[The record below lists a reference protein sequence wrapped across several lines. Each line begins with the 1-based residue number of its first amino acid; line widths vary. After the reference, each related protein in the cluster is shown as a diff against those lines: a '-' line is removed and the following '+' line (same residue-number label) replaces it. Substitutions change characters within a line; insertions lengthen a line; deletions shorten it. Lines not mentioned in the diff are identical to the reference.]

1 MIDVTT
7 FLLML
12 LYTFGSI
19 LLITLIVLVVKMIH
33 TVDRVNGLIDELN
46 LKINK
51 LDHAFRVVDLV
62 TDNMA
67 LLSDKIV
74 DVMSNFIRKVFSKKT
89 NRKEEISD
97 EQQ

>member
-74 DVMSNFIRKVFSKKT
+74 DGLSAMIRKIFYKK
-89 NRKEEISD
+89 EIKKGD
-97 EQQ
+97 EVDE